1 MCESVFHSSSTE
13 ADRHTVRQHR
23 DPSSEPLSFVA
34 ARPTYI
40 GRWKFR
46 LKCIQLRKALRSLL
60 SQITKLIWLPWTEV
74 FASIMWLCNCALWPS
89 KRAFITAIAQ
99 EKTYLF
105 RIAHTLRWWCE
116 MNTKFFCFF
125 WWSII
130 RQNLQSTT
138 ALLLSTGCICY
149 NYIYQSKLFQFI
161 KSFVYIS
168 LISLRLAHLVKWLFH
183 VQPPPAEAPGSGPG
197 LGPVATCLP
206 LCHSVSCHLW
216 SCLINKTKKEL

>member
-116 MNTKFFCFF
+116 MNTKFICFF
-125 WWSII
+125 LMKYHPSKPSVDYCTSIVY
-130 RQNLQSTT
+130 RLYLLQ
-138 ALLLSTGCICY
+138 LYLSIQ
-149 NYIYQSKLFQFI
+149 IIS
-161 KSFVYIS
+161 VYKVLRVYFSYFSPVSS
-168 LISLRLAHLVKWLFH
+168 L
-183 VQPPPAEAPGSGPG
+183 G
-197 LGPVATCLP
+197 
-206 LCHSVSCHLW
+206 
-216 SCLINKTKKEL
+216 